1 MKEKNFIVTITIL
14 LMIIVH
20 AQGRCRINDCDKCDR
35 NGGCTS
41 CKNTFCLQS
50 SSSCPSCGSVI
61 ANCAV
66 CSSCSKCTKCI
77 NNYVVNG
84 SSKCQLCSVTLPR
97 CATCSSTTT
106 CTTCIA
112 PYVLVGNT
120 CCSVMMPFC
129 TGCLIAPTTCDACI
143 STSYCKKTT
152 TAC

>member
-1 MKEKNFIVTITIL
+1 MKGKYLIIAITIL
-14 LMIIVH
+14 LITVVQ
-20 AQGRCRINDCDKCDR
+20 AQKNCKIPNCNKC
-35 NGGCTS
+35 NKSGGCTS

-50 SSSCPSCGSVI
+50 SSSCPSCGSLI
-61 ANCAV
+61 ANCAM
-66 CSSCSKCTKCI
+66 CSSCTKCTTCI
-77 NNYVVNG
+77 SNYVVNG

-129 TGCLIAPTTCDACI
+129 T
-143 STSYCKKTT
+143 
-152 TAC
+152 